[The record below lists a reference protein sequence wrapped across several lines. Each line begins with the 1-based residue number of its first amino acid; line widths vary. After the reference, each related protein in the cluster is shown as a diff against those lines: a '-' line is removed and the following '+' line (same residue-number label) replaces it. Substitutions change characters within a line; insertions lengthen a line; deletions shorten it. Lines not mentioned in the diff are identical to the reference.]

1 MCGRLYRQNR
11 ASGGTVRHVVSD
23 GKEQIRCPKEPGAN
37 VGLPF
42 LAQNWV
48 VACEAQPDRSHL
60 AGRFVTSLSL
70 WAGLILA
77 PLTLRRVSRPV
88 IKQSVLWKELLI
100 IC

>member
-1 MCGRLYRQNR
+1 MGFPNEIFTSVLRSSLGRLRP
-11 ASGGTVRHVVSD
+11 D
-23 GKEQIRCPKEPGAN
+23 KEQIRCPKEPGAN

-70 WAGLILA
+70 WAGLI
-77 PLTLRRVSRPV
+77 
-88 IKQSVLWKELLI
+88 
-100 IC
+100 